1 MSQKETPQRRAL
13 PLPSATP
20 AARRRTSKSR
30 PAAKGANYE
39 MDLNLTSEEIA
50 FRDEFRAWLEP
61 NVPKDWS
68 EWREKPL
75 EESFPYLRAWQRK
88 LQEGRWAAVSWPTGY
103 GGRGA
108 TLMQQAIFWEE
119 MARVEAPPMANA
131 LGLGLIGPTIISHGT
146 DAQKKRFIP
155 KILSAE
161 EIWCQGFSE
170 PNAGSDLASL
180 QTEARLVDGH
190 YIVNGQK
197 VWTSYGSFGDW
208 CELVVRSDPAAPKH
222 KGLTVLLVDMKSP
235 GVEVRPLRQ
244 MTGEREFSEI
254 FFRDV
259 RVPAENVLGAVNDGW
274 NVAIS
279 TLMHERGAYGA
290 RLILTFK
297 RNINRLI
304 ELSRSIQRNGRPAA
318 QDLVL
323 RQKIAQCFAEVE
335 IMRLNQL
342 RAFSRTTAAGA
353 PGPEGSIQKLFWSEL
368 NQRIQ
373 QLAQELTGPYGQLLA
388 GDKHAVD
395 NGIWSYGY
403 LRSRGN
409 TIEAGTSE
417 VQRNIIGHFVL
428 GLPRSY

>member
-1 MSQKETPQRRAL
+1 
-13 PLPSATP
+13 
-20 AARRRTSKSR
+20 
-30 PAAKGANYE
+30 
-39 MDLNLTSEEIA
+39 MDLKLTSEEVA
-50 FRDEFRAWLEP
+50 FRDEFRVWLEA
-61 NVPKDWS
+61 NVPKDWN

-88 LQEGRWAAVSWPTGY
+88 LHEGGWAAVSWPREY

-108 TLMQQAIFWEE
+108 TLMQQSIFWEE

-131 LGLGLIGPTIISHGT
+131 LGLGLIGPTIITYGT
-146 DAQKKRFIP
+146 EAQKKRFIP

-170 PNAGSDLASL
+170 PNAGSDLAAL
-180 QTEARLVDGH
+180 QAEARLDGGR

-197 VWTSYGSFGDW
+197 VWTSYGWVGDW
-208 CELVVRSDPAAPKH
+208 CELVVRTDSTVPKH

-244 MTGEREFSEI
+244 MTGESEFNEI

-259 RVPAENVLGAVNDGW
+259 PVPVENVLGQVNDGW
-274 NVAIS
+274 NVAVS
-279 TLMHERGAYGA
+279 TLMHERGAFGA
-290 RLILTFK
+290 RLLPVFK
-297 RNINRLI
+297 RSINRLI
-304 ELSRSIQRNGRPAA
+304 ELSRTVQHDGRPAA
-318 QDLVL
+318 QDPVL
-323 RQKIAQCFAEVE
+323 RQKLAQCFAEVE

-342 RAFSRTTAAGA
+342 RAFSRITATGV
-353 PGPEGSIQKLFWSEL
+353 PGLEGSIQKLFWSEL
-368 NQRIQ
+368 NQRLQ
-373 QLAQELTGPYGQLLA
+373 QLAQELLGPYGQLLGSDSHA
-388 GDKHAVD
+388 IDK
-395 NGIWSYGY
+395 GIWPYGY

>member
-1 MSQKETPQRRAL
+1 
-13 PLPSATP
+13 
-20 AARRRTSKSR
+20 
-30 PAAKGANYE
+30 
-39 MDLNLTSEEIA
+39 MDLNLTEEELQ
-50 FRDEFRAWLEP
+50 FRDEFRSWLVA

-68 EWREKPL
+68 VWREKPL

-88 LQEGRWAAVSWPTGY
+88 LYEGGWAAVSWPKEY
-103 GGRGA
+103 GGRSA

-119 MARVEAPPMANA
+119 MARVEAPPMANS
-131 LGLGLIGPTIISHGT
+131 LGLGLIGPTIIAYGT
-146 DAQKKRFIP
+146 EAQKKRFVP

-180 QTEARLVDGH
+180 QTEARLNGDDYV
-190 YIVNGQK
+190 VNGQK
-197 VWTSYGSFGDW
+197 VWTSYGWIGDW
-208 CELVVRSDPAAPKH
+208 CELVVRTDPDLPKH

-244 MTGEREFSEI
+244 MTGESEFNEL

-259 RVPAENVLGAVNDGW
+259 RVPVENVLGKVNDGW

-279 TLMHERGAYGA
+279 TLMHERGSYGA
-290 RLILTFK
+290 RLHLLFK
-297 RNINRLI
+297 RNIGRLI
-304 ELSRSIQRNGRPAA
+304 ELSRTMLRNNRPATA
-318 QDLVL
+318 DPVI
-323 RQKIAQCFAEVE
+323 RQKLAQCYAEVE

-342 RAFSRTTAAGA
+342 RAFSRMTANGA

-368 NQRIQ
+368 NQRMQ
-373 QLAQELTGPYGQLLA
+373 QLAQELLGPYGQLVN
-388 GDKHAVD
+388 GDVRAID
-395 NGIWSYGY
+395 NGYWSYGY

-417 VQRNIIGHFVL
+417 VQRNIVGHFVL

>member
-1 MSQKETPQRRAL
+1 MRETTDPRF
-13 PLPSATP
+13 PVN
-20 AARRRTSKSR
+20 
-30 PAAKGANYE
+30 KGAPE
-39 MDLNLTSEEIA
+39 KMDLNLTAEEVA
-50 FRDEFRAWLEP
+50 FRDEFRAWLQA
-61 NVPKDWS
+61 NLPKDWA

-75 EESFPYLRAWQRK
+75 EESFAYLRAWQRK
-88 LQEGRWAAVSWPTGY
+88 LHDGGWAAVSWPKEY

-131 LGLGLIGPTIISHGT
+131 LGLGLIGPTIIAYGT
-146 DAQKKRFIP
+146 GAQKTRFIP

-180 QTEARLVDGH
+180 QTEARLAGEH

-197 VWTSYGSFGDW
+197 VWTSYGWVGDW
-208 CELVVRSDPAAPKH
+208 CELVVRTDPTAPKH

-244 MTGEREFSEI
+244 MTGESEFNEI

-259 RVPAENVLGAVNDGW
+259 RVPAENALGGVNDGW
-274 NVAIS
+274 NVAVS

-290 RLILTFK
+290 RLILIFK

-304 ELSRSIQRNGRPAA
+304 ELSRVTERNGRPAS
-318 QDLVL
+318 QDPVL
-323 RQKIAQCFAEVE
+323 RQKLAQCYAEVE

-342 RAFSRTTAAGA
+342 RAFSRITATGA

-368 NQRIQ
+368 NQRLQ
-373 QLAQELTGPYGQLLA
+373 QLAQELLGPYGQLLG
-388 GDKHAVD
+388 GDPHAID
-395 NGIWSYGY
+395 RGIWSYGY